1 MFSTGDGN
9 DDDTS
14 CKVILSNRKMS
25 NVRLELNMAIHIEAA
40 MRLLNSLRLSE
51 DRRKEA
57 HIQRGKNHFSPKQ
70 MSISPK
76 LSIFDPKLIKPKCG

>member
-1 MFSTGDGN
+1 MIAIWFSTGDED

-57 HIQRGKNHFSPKQ
+57 QIQCGIDHFSQTNGDFSKT
-70 MSISPK
+70 K
-76 LSIFDPKLIKPKCG
+76 HF